1 MPDFKW
7 VESLSP
13 LQRDD
18 FYRVEVSL
26 SKEGEGEERARRRR
40 QRKSLRRKNLRSRIS
55 IVCVLVVFGS
65 SVSLVRQTITVP
77 VRKWNTCKPKESKG
91 KRPES
96 LSFPQA
102 RFYSPSSRRRGWCRR
117 SVMHRSKP
125 KTTSLWMVSLLT
137 VLQLLFHL
145 LQLLYFKTYT

>member
-1 MPDFKW
+1 M
-7 VESLSP
+7 ESLSP

-77 VRKWNTCKPKESKG
+77 VRK
-91 KRPES
+91 
-96 LSFPQA
+96 
-102 RFYSPSSRRRGWCRR
+102 
-117 SVMHRSKP
+117 
-125 KTTSLWMVSLLT
+125 
-137 VLQLLFHL
+137 
-145 LQLLYFKTYT
+145 

>member
-1 MPDFKW
+1 MNQTIFFATQEISIEVLNIHFKVRRNFFSYGAKSEW
-7 VESLSP
+7 SP

-65 SVSLVRQTITVP
+65 SISLVRLTITVP
-77 VRKWNTCKPKESKG
+77 VRK
-91 KRPES
+91 
-96 LSFPQA
+96 
-102 RFYSPSSRRRGWCRR
+102 
-117 SVMHRSKP
+117 
-125 KTTSLWMVSLLT
+125 
-137 VLQLLFHL
+137 
-145 LQLLYFKTYT
+145 